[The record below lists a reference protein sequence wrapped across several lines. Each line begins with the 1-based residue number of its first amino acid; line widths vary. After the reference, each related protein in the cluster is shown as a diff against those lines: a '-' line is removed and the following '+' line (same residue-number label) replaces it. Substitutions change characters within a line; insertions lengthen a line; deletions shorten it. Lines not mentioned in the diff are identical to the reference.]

1 MAASTVQRLISTT
14 PIEAVAEFIGR
25 CRLIVPFPPGGS
37 TAHTAAVLAAAL
49 EAEFGER
56 VALDYR
62 VGDFGLNALRA
73 LADPGDEPVLLIG
86 NIITASMT
94 PVLRR
99 ESMGF
104 EFNDRLAPVTKL
116 AEFPSI
122 LMTSLSVPADNLDGL
137 LRFCGQ
143 RDHRLRYGSDFL
155 GTFVDVDAIEI
166 GRRAGVVA
174 ALHVAGSANGVL
186 AALIDGKTDMA
197 LLNVATAAANRGKY
211 KPLAISGPRRL
222 SNFPGVP
229 TLAELGFDGVGLM
242 QWQGLFAPR
251 RLPAALI
258 DGLHQAA
265 VRAMQSEAALS
276 AMKSIDATALTST
289 SPAEFATELG
299 DEKARWESMKAQ
311 ILAVPSA

>member
-1 MAASTVQRLISTT
+1 MHRLIPTT
-14 PIEAVAEFIGR
+14 RIESVAEFIGR
-25 CRLIVPFPPGGS
+25 SRLIVPFPPGGS

-49 EAEFGER
+49 EAEFGGR
-56 VALDYR
+56 VALEYR

-73 LADPGDEPVLLIG
+73 FADPGDEPVLLIG

-122 LMTSLSVPADNLDGL
+122 LMTSLSVPADDLDGL

-166 GRRAGVVA
+166 GRRAGLVA

-186 AALIDGKTDMA
+186 AAVMDGKTDMA

-211 KPLAISGPRRL
+211 KPLAVSGPRRL
-222 SNFPGVP
+222 SGFPGVP
-229 TLAELGFDGVGLM
+229 TLAEVGFEGVGLM
-242 QWQGLFAPR
+242 QWQGLFASR
-251 RLPAALI
+251 RLAAGLI

-265 VRAMQSEAALS
+265 VRAMQSEAALL
-276 AMKSIDATALTST
+276 AMKSIDATAVTSA
-289 SPAEFATELG
+289 SPGEFATELG
-299 DEKARWESMKAQ
+299 DERARWESMKAQ